1 MLPGTQFEAL
11 KTNVLEGIFQIKVAW
26 FPKVPRAG
34 QVLLAWG
41 GVVLDSEGFLN
52 QENLNGLKIK
62 ATFYQISSKA
72 CCGSDQLEQL
82 PLSLPETTAVS
93 TTQSGHCYQRQIWK
107 N

>member
-1 MLPGTQFEAL
+1 MLPGTQFKAL

-26 FPKVPRAG
+26 FHKVPRAG
-34 QVLLAWG
+34 QFLLAWG
-41 GVVLDSEGFLN
+41 GDVLVSEGFLD
-52 QENLNGLKIK
+52 QENLDRLKIK
-62 ATFYQISSKA
+62 APFFQISSKA

-82 PLSLPETTAVS
+82 PVSLPETTAVS